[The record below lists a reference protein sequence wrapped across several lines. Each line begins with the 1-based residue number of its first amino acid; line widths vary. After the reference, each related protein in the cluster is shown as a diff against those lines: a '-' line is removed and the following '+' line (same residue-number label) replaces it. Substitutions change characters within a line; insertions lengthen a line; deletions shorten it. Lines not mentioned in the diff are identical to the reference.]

1 MAIHL
6 EELLNVLF
14 HPTDTFK
21 RLKKDA
27 NLADG
32 ITLWLIATVIA
43 SVVSIVFSKLLY
55 SRILASMPMTPTFKS
70 IEWVYSDTFLIA
82 SQVIGVVVG
91 LAMFVAIMWLTAK
104 FAKMISNGTGDF
116 PKTAGIFSYL
126 GAAVELFITM
136 PATAI
141 MMLVMMSLPITQWG
155 AAMPVVYAGSGI
167 LLLFAFVTVILAILF
182 LVWVA
187 ITSGKAVGIANN
199 ISAGAGFLSVF
210 LAGLIVYL
218 IYFGV
223 YMTVM
228 MVLMPKAF
236 LA

>member
-1 MAIHL
+1 MAIHF

-43 SVVSIVFSKLLY
+43 TVVTIVFSKLLY
-55 SRILASMPMTPTFKS
+55 SKILASMPMTPS
-70 IEWVYSDTFLIA
+70 LRGMEWVYSDTFLIA

-91 LAMFVAIMWLTAK
+91 LAMFLALMWLTAK
-104 FAKMISNGTGDF
+104 FTKMVSSGTGDF
-116 PKTAGIFSYL
+116 PKTTGIFSYL
-126 GAAVELFITM
+126 GAAIELFITM
-136 PATAI
+136 PSNAI
-141 MMLVMMSLPITQWG
+141 MMLIMMGLPMTSG
-155 AAMPVVYAGSGI
+155 SMDMPAAYGG
-167 LLLFAFVTVILAILF
+167 LLLLLAFVTAILAILF
-182 LVWVA
+182 IVWAA

-199 ISAGAGFLSVF
+199 ISAGAGFLNLF

-218 IYFGV
+218 VYFGI
-223 YMTVM
+223 YMTIM
-228 MVLMPKAF
+228 MALMPKAF
-236 LA
+236 